1 MTEEEPF
8 LSEWESGRVVGPL
21 PASHGTRASLRV
33 LGSGGQCP
41 HPVVGGQSWR
51 DKVTLHGHT
60 AWHSRARTPAWLW
73 AFRNQLEMVR
83 QMG

>member
-33 LGSGGQCP
+33 LGSGG
-41 HPVVGGQSWR
+41 PVSASCGGGT
-51 DKVTLHGHT
+51 V
-60 AWHSRARTPAWLW
+60 
-73 AFRNQLEMVR
+73 LER
-83 QMG
+83 

>member
-33 LGSGGQCP
+33 LGSGGGAS
-41 HPVVGGQSWR
+41 VR
-51 DKVTLHGHT
+51 I
-60 AWHSRARTPAWLW
+60 LW
-73 AFRNQLEMVR
+73 WGDSLGEVK
-83 QMG
+83 